1 MEDVDELED
10 SVVAVVSELP
20 EAAPVAGLSVPTD
33 CVLLD
38 SDVPVATLDGVLAV
52 L

>member
-1 MEDVDELED
+1 MEDVDEVED
-10 SVVAVVSELP
+10 SVAADVSELP

-33 CVLLD
+33 SVLLD
-38 SDVPVATLDGVLAV
+38 SDVLVAMLGVLAV

>member
-1 MEDVDELED
+1 MEDVDEVED
-10 SVVAVVSELP
+10 SVVADVSEL
-20 EAAPVAGLSVPTD
+20 PVAGLSVSTD

-38 SDVPVATLDGVLAV
+38 SDVLLAMLGVLAV